1 MVDDSKADAAFSELA
16 AALAAEGFAEGK
28 MFGLR
33 CLKYGGKAVVAL
45 HSGGAAVKLGNGS
58 AAHAAAQRLPGAA
71 EFDPAGGRPMK
82 DWVWLPADESAQWPE
97 YARLAGEKIG

>member
-1 MVDDSKADAAFSELA
+1 MEDTKADAAFGELA
-16 AALAAEGFAEGK
+16 VALSAEGFAEGK

-45 HSGGAAVKLGNGS
+45 DSGGAAFKLGKDS
-58 AAHAAAQRLPGAA
+58 EAHAAAQQLPGAA

-82 DWVWLPADESAQWPE
+82 DWVWLPVDESAQWPE
-97 YARLAGEKIG
+97 YARLAGAKIG